1 MITAEMVRVYF
12 RYDGDPDPIQRSGR
26 KREREILAPEGWAA
40 LGRLRMALAN
50 LKGGQVADEA
60 AERIRH
66 DLVRQTDGP
75 ETAAMLLELA

>member
-26 KREREILAPEGWAA
+26 KREREILASEGWAA
-40 LGRLRMALAN
+40 LGSLRMALAN
-50 LKGGQVADEA
+50 LKAGQLGDEL

-66 DLVRQTDGP
+66 DLVRLTDGP
-75 ETAAMLLELA
+75 ETAGMLLDLA